1 MTLMAQ
7 RGGSVMEKRS
17 IEVEIFGHRYTL
29 KSEFPEAQVE
39 RVAEYVDGK
48 MREVAKGTSS
58 VDSLHIAIL
67 TALNIAQDYLQE
79 KGNQEELLQ
88 RIKDKA
94 DRLEEFIALKMG

>member
-1 MTLMAQ
+1 
-7 RGGSVMEKRS
+7 MEKRS

-29 KSEFPEAQVE
+29 KTEFPEEQVK

-48 MREVAKGTSS
+48 MREVAQGTKS

-79 KGNQEELLQ
+79 RGTTEQLLQ
-88 RIKDKA
+88 QIEEKA

>member
-1 MTLMAQ
+1 
-7 RGGSVMEKRS
+7 MEKRS

-29 KSEFPEAQVE
+29 KSEFSEAQVE

-48 MREVAKGTSS
+48 MREVAKGTTS

>member
-1 MTLMAQ
+1 MAQ

-17 IEVEIFGHRYTL
+17 IEVEIFGHRYML

>member
-1 MTLMAQ
+1 MAQ
-7 RGGSVMEKRS
+7 RGGSEMEKRS

-29 KSEFPEAQVE
+29 KSEFPVAQVKQ
-39 RVAEYVDGK
+39 VAEYVDGK
-48 MREVAKGTSS
+48 MREVAKGTKS